1 MAADPSNPPL
11 RVVCPRCDT
20 ANRVAHERLRDDP
33 ACGECG
39 EALFPRRPYD
49 LTSATF
55 DRQIGSDTLL
65 VVDCWAEWCGPC
77 RTMAPIFE
85 KTAEQAPPGVR
96 LAKLD
101 TEAEPQIAAK
111 LGIRAIPTLIAFRS
125 GKEIARQSG
134 ALPLPQLL
142 QWIASHG

>member
-77 RTMAPIFE
+77 RMMAPIFE
-85 KTAEQAPPGVR
+85 KAAEQAPPGVR

-125 GKEIARQSG
+125 GKETARQSG